1 MKLQTERKLKPL
13 MNKISMIGLG
23 CPKNQ
28 VDAEMLLATLI
39 SDGFEI
45 QSEVE
50 NSDVVIINTCG
61 FIDSAKQ
68 EAIDCILY
76 ASELKNEGLLGG
88 IVVTGCLAERY
99 KDEIS
104 VEMPEV
110 DAVVGIGSNSEIG
123 KICREVI
130 EGKRVNSFESKY
142 CLSLEGDRV
151 LTTPP
156 HYAYLKIAE
165 GCSNCCTYCAIP
177 SIRGKFRSR
186 EIENI
191 VSEAENLAAKGVKE
205 LIVVAQDT
213 TRYGID
219 IYGELKLPELLK
231 KLCRIDG
238 IEWIRLL
245 YCYPECMTDE
255 LIDTISSE
263 DKICKYIDLPLQH
276 ADGDILKRMNRTGDE
291 KSLTELIDKIRSK
304 IPEVVIRTTFITG
317 FPGESEQNFE
327 TLSRF
332 INNIGFERL
341 GCFAYSPEEGTVAAT
356 MENQVDEEI
365 KTRRSGLIMER
376 QYGVLSDK
384 QESRIGTVMK
394 VIVDG
399 FDEENMLYM
408 GRTYMDA
415 PEIDTQVIISTE
427 DELFAGD
434 LIDVRIIGVD
444 DCDLVGEVINE

>member
-1 MKLQTERKLKPL
+1 MP

-28 VDAEMLLATLI
+28 VDAEMLLATLVNA
-39 SDGFEI
+39 GFDI
-45 QSEVE
+45 QPEVE
-50 NSDVVIINTCG
+50 GSDIVIINTCG

-68 EAIDCILY
+68 EAIDTILY
-76 ASELKNEGLLGG
+76 AAELKNEGLVGG

-99 KDEIS
+99 RDEIS
-104 VEMPEV
+104 TEMPEV
-110 DAVVGIGSNSEIG
+110 DAVVGIGSNGDIAE
-123 KICREVI
+123 ICRTVI
-130 EGKRVNSFESKY
+130 KGNKYSGYKSKY
-142 CLSLEGDRV
+142 CLPLEGDRI

-186 EIENI
+186 EIEN
-191 VSEAENLAAKGVKE
+191 VVAEAKNLADKGVKE

-219 IYGELKLPELLK
+219 LYGEYKLPVLLRE
-231 KLCRIDG
+231 LCRIDG
-238 IEWIRLL
+238 IEWIRIL

-255 LIDTISSE
+255 LIDVIASE
-263 DKICKYIDLPLQH
+263 KKICKYIDLPLQH
-276 ADGDILKRMNRTGDE
+276 ADGDILKKMNRTGDE
-291 KSLTELIDKIRSK
+291 ESLTALINKIRTK
-304 IPEVVIRTTFITG
+304 IPDIVIRTTFITG
-317 FPGESEQNFE
+317 FPGETEESFE

-332 INNIGFERL
+332 VNEVKFDRL
-341 GCFAYSPEEGTVAAT
+341 GCFAYSPEEGTFAAK

-365 KTRRSGLIMER
+365 KNRRAQIIMEQ
-376 QYGVLSDK
+376 QYRIFEAK
-384 QESRIGTVMK
+384 QESRIGTVMTA
-394 VIVDG
+394 IVDG

-415 PEIDTQVIISTE
+415 PEIDTNVIISTE
-427 DELFAGD
+427 DELFAGQ
-434 LIDVRIIGVD
+434 LVKIKIIGVD
-444 DCDLVGEVINE
+444 DCDLVGEVIL

>member
-1 MKLQTERKLKPL
+1 

-28 VDAEMLLATLI
+28 VDAEMLLSTLI
-39 SDGFEI
+39 NEGFEI
-45 QSEVE
+45 QPELE

-68 EAIDCILY
+68 EAIDSILY
-76 ASELKNEGLLGG
+76 AAELKQAGLIGG

-99 KDEIS
+99 QAEIS
-104 VEMPEV
+104 MEMPEV
-110 DAVVGIGSNSEIG
+110 DAVVGIGANGNIA
-123 KICREVI
+123 KICKEVI
-130 EGKRVNSFESKY
+130 SGKKVNTFPSKY

-191 VSEAENLAAKGVKE
+191 VEEAKNLAASGVKE

-219 IYGELKLPELLK
+219 IYGEYKLPVLLK
-231 KLCRIDG
+231 ELCRVDG
-238 IEWIRLL
+238 IEWIRIL

-255 LIDTISSE
+255 LIDVLASE

-276 ADGDILKRMNRTGDE
+276 ADGAILKKMNRSGDE
-291 KSLTELIDKIRSK
+291 ESLTSLIAKIRSR
-304 IPEVVIRTTFITG
+304 IPDIVIRTTFITG
-317 FPGESEQNFE
+317 FPGETEESFE
-327 TLSRF
+327 VLSRF
-332 INNIGFERL
+332 VKNIGFDRL
-341 GCFAYSPEEGTVAAT
+341 GCFAYSPEEGTFAAK
-356 MENQVDEEI
+356 MDNQIEQEVKNRRAEI
-365 KTRRSGLIMER
+365 IMEQ
-376 QYGVLSDK
+376 QYRIFEAK
-384 QESRIGTVMK
+384 QESRIGTAMTA
-394 VIVDG
+394 IVDG
-399 FDEENMLYM
+399 FDDENMLYM

-415 PEIDTQVIISTE
+415 PEIDTSVIISTE
-427 DELFAGD
+427 DELFAGQ
-434 LIDVRIIGVD
+434 LVKIKIIGVD
-444 DCDLVGEVINE
+444 DCDLVGEVIG

>member
-1 MKLQTERKLKPL
+1 

-28 VDAEMLLATLI
+28 VDAEMLLSTLI
-39 SDGFEI
+39 NEGFEI
-45 QSEVE
+45 QPELE
-50 NSDVVIINTCG
+50 NSDIVIINTCG

-68 EAIDCILY
+68 EAIDSILY
-76 ASELKNEGLLGG
+76 AAELKKAGLIGG

-99 KDEIS
+99 QNEIS
-104 VEMPEV
+104 TEMPEV
-110 DAVVGIGSNSEIG
+110 DAVVGIGANGDIA
-123 KICREVI
+123 KICKEVI
-130 EGKRVNSFESKY
+130 EGKKVNAFPSKY
-142 CLSLEGDRV
+142 CLSLEGDRI

-191 VSEAENLAAKGVKE
+191 VEEAKNLAASGVKE

-219 IYGELKLPELLK
+219 IYGEYKLPLLLK
-231 KLCRIDG
+231 ELCKVEG
-238 IEWIRLL
+238 IEWIRIL

-255 LIDTISSE
+255 LIDTIASE

-276 ADGDILKRMNRTGDE
+276 ADGAILKKMNRSGDE
-291 KSLTELIDKIRSK
+291 EGLASLIAKIRSR
-304 IPEVVIRTTFITG
+304 IPDIVIRTTFITG
-317 FPGESEQNFE
+317 FPGETEENFE

-332 INNIGFERL
+332 VKNISFDRL
-341 GCFAYSPEEGTVAAT
+341 GCFAYSPEEGTFAAK
-356 MENQVDEEI
+356 MDNQVEQEVKNRRAEI
-365 KTRRSGLIMER
+365 IMEQ
-376 QYGVLSDK
+376 QYRIFEAK
-384 QESRIGTVMK
+384 QESRIGTVMTAM
-394 VIVDG
+394 VDG
-399 FDEENMLYM
+399 FDDENMLYM

-415 PEIDTQVIISTE
+415 PEIDTNVIISTE
-427 DELFAGD
+427 GELFAGQ
-434 LIDVRIIGVD
+434 LVKIKIIGVD
-444 DCDLVGEVINE
+444 DCDLVGEVICE